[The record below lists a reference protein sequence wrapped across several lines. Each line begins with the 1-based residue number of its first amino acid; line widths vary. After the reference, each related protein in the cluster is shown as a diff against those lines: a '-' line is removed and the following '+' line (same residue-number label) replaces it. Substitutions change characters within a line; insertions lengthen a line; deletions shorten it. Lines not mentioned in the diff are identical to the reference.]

1 MKKFSNQS
9 LVVLVQL
16 VQQEIARLES
26 RRDRMDAEDPL
37 LPDLEQELLDCS
49 LVADELR
56 ILYEDAAKSA
66 GNLPNYGQLVQ

>member
-1 MKKFSNQS
+1 MNKLSNQS

-16 VQQEIARLES
+16 VKQEVERLAS
-26 RRDRMDAEDPL
+26 LRDRMDAEDPL

-56 ILYEDAAKSA
+56 NLYEDAAKSA
-66 GNLPNYGQLVQ
+66 GNLPNYRQLVE